1 MTSPHRF
8 TSRSGVN
15 VHYLDN
21 DPPEPVGLPVVFSPG
36 IVDAADDYLP
46 MMEFMAPRRVVV
58 VDVRGR
64 GRSESPTTGYSLD
77 ELATDLEAVV
87 DECGFDRFH
96 LMTFSRGTPT
106 ALTLAFHRPDAVASL
121 SVGDYLLQEVGL
133 PPEFV
138 DRQMSLTWRG
148 KAMPDRVER
157 HVIEGIQQTSRSRPL
172 WDDVAALK
180 IPVLFVRGTGEG
192 AMGASEQVVDRY
204 REALPDVEVV
214 SLEGVGHDLFR
225 PDRLA
230 YPGAVLDFVARL
242 G

>member
-1 MTSPHRF
+1 MSPHRF

-15 VHYLDN
+15 IHYLDN
-21 DPPEPVGLPVVFSPG
+21 EPADPQGLPIVFSPG

-46 MMEFMAPRRVVV
+46 MLDFVAPRRLVV
-58 VDVRGR
+58 VDPRGR
-64 GRSESPTTGYSLD
+64 GRSESPSTGYSLA
-77 ELATDLEAVV
+77 ELATDLEAVI

-106 ALTLAFHRPDAVASL
+106 ALTLAFDRPDAIASI

-148 KAMPDRVER
+148 KPMPERVER
-157 HVIEGIQQTSRSRPL
+157 HVIEGIQQTSRSRML

-180 IPVLFVRGTGEG
+180 VPVLFVRGTEQG
-192 AMGASEQVVDRY
+192 AMGANDEVVDRY
-204 REALPDVEVV
+204 REAIPDVEVV

-225 PDRLA
+225 PERLA
-230 YPGAVLDFVARL
+230 YPAAVVEFVSRL